1 MVKLLPILLR
11 TLPCADLTL
20 FDELVQALGRSAV
33 VPCDRAERMVVD
45 LLWLLGGRL
54 PSPVF
59 GELVA
64 HLRKPADW
72 ALEPADNVCE

>member
-1 MVKLLPILLR
+1 M
-11 TLPCADLTL
+11 
-20 FDELVQALGRSAV
+20 
-33 VPCDRAERMVVD
+33 PCDRAERVLVD

-64 HLRKPADW
+64 HLRKPVEA
-72 ALEPADNVCE
+72 ALEPAGNACE

>member
-1 MVKLLPILLR
+1 MVKLLSMLLR
-11 TLPCADLTL
+11 TLPCADPTL
-20 FDELVQALGRSAV
+20 FDELVQAVGRSAV
-33 VPCDRAERMVVD
+33 VPCDRAERVLVD

-64 HLRKPADW
+64 HLRKPVEA
-72 ALEPADNVCE
+72 ALEPAGNACE